1 MNTIPLYQ
9 VDAFTD
15 QPFKGNPAGVCLLS
29 EVRPDAWMQALAA
42 EMNLSETAFL
52 LPQAE
57 DFSLRWFTPSTEID
71 LCGHA
76 TLASAH
82 ILWQTG
88 RVPAGANLHFH
99 TRSGLL
105 SASQSADWIELNFPV
120 RPFQPVAE
128 LEGVSDA
135 LGAVP
140 DETFVSA
147 GNLLYVYHEESVV
160 SRLSPDFAALKQF
173 DYHGVIVTAPAD
185 SAEFD
190 FVSRFFAPA
199 IGIDEDPVT
208 GSAHCTLAPFW
219 ESRLHK
225 NALLGHQVSARGGV
239 VKVRTSAERVYISG
253 QVVTVFSAALN
264 GDSHG

>member
-9 VDAFTD
+9 VDSFTD
-15 QPFKGNPAGVCLLS
+15 LPFKGNPAGVCLLPEAHS
-29 EVRPDAWMQALAA
+29 SSWMQAVAA

-52 LPQAE
+52 VKNGE
-57 DFSLRWFTPSTEID
+57 DFDLCWFTPATEVN

-76 TLASAH
+76 TLAAAH

-88 RVPAGANLHFH
+88 MVPEETKLCFH

-105 SASQSADWIELNFPV
+105 TAVKKGDWVELNFPIQHFNV
-120 RPFQPVAE
+120 TAE
-128 LEGVSDA
+128 IEGISNA

-140 DETFVSA
+140 DETFKS
-147 GNLLYVYHEESVV
+147 GENLLYVYRDEANV
-160 SRLSPDFAALKQF
+160 RNLAPDFAALKRYD
-173 DYHGVIVTAPAD
+173 DYHGIIVTAL
-185 SAEFD
+185 SNEKEYD

-199 IGIDEDPVT
+199 IGINEDPVT

-219 ESRLHK
+219 QERLHK
-225 NALLGHQVSARGGV
+225 NDLTGYQVSARGGL

-253 QVVTVFSAALN
+253 QAVTVFSATLYE
-264 GDSHG
+264 